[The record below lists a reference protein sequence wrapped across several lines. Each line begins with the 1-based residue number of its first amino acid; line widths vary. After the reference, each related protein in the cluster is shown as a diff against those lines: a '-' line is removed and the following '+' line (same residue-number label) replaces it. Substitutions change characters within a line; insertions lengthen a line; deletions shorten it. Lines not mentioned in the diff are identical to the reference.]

1 MFYKFIG
8 VYLSIVDYTRE
19 DYLLLENG
27 RVAIYNDYGRIF
39 HVTNLTYY
47 KEILEET
54 QTLISKQQEFVY
66 ILLNTTNDNYPSEKL
81 DEKELDSLDLE
92 IELLDSLLK
101 EFSTNDRR
109 YKRGI
114 NEIGTLWKW
123 IAGTPDHDDFVQIN

>member
-1 MFYKFIG
+1 MQSMAFTE
-8 VYLSIVDYTRE
+8 IVDYTRE

-54 QTLISKQQEFVY
+54 QTLISKEQEFVY

-81 DEKELDSLDLE
+81 DEKELDSLDHE

-101 EFSTNDRR
+101 EFSTNDRI
-109 YKRGI
+109 YQRGI

-123 IAGTPDHDDFVQIN
+123 IAGTHDQIGRAHV